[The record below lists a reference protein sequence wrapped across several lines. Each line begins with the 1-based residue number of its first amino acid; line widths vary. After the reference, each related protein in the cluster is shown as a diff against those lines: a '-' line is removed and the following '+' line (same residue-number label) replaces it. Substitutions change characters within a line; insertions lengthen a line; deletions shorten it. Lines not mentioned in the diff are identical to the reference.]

1 MVADRH
7 ISRKILR
14 ECLTL
19 GGGGVTLHA
28 EEVPP

>member
-19 GGGGVTLHA
+19 GGGVTLHA